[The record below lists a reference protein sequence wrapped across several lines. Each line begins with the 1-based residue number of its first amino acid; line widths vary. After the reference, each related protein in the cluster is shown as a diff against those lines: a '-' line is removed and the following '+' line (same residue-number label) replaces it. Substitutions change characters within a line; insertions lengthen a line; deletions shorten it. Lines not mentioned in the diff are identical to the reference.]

1 MFVDDMSDIRAHVIK
16 FLHET
21 LSGQL
26 TSEKKFA
33 NEREFFSDQVALG
46 KLKIEELNTK
56 ISKLEKELEHEKN
69 YNLQLFVDEQV
80 TQICQKAYFSFN
92 VLDLETK
99 VTNLKE

>member
-1 MFVDDMSDIRAHVIK
+1 MFVDDLSDIRAHVIK

-46 KLKIEELNTK
+46 KQKIEELNTK

-69 YNLQLFVDEQV
+69 YNL
-80 TQICQKAYFSFN
+80 
-92 VLDLETK
+92 
-99 VTNLKE
+99 